1 MDDASPMTAMS
12 ASHTSR
18 PLLMPKL
25 GLGTWGMG
33 EVASRRRDEVAAVR
47 EALTLGYRLIDTAEM
62 YGEGGAEVVVGK
74 ALAEALRAGDLRR
87 DELVVVSKVYPHNAS
102 RRRLPEACARSLE
115 RLGLERIDLYLLHW
129 RGAVPLAETVE
140 ALQDLQA
147 RGHVGRWGVSNFDV
161 DDMEELWAIDGG
173 AGCAANQVYYS
184 IGERG
189 PAHSLLP
196 WLQARGVPLMAYS
209 PIDQGAIARDGQL
222 AARASELGLT
232 AAQLAL
238 AWLAAQPGVVPIPKA
253 VRSEHLRENLAAV
266 EQELDESTRAML
278 AEHYPVPSRKPPL
291 AML

>member
-1 MDDASPMTAMS
+1 
-12 ASHTSR
+12 
-18 PLLMPKL
+18 MPQ
-25 GLGTWGMG
+25 
-33 EVASRRRDEVAAVR
+33 
-47 EALTLGYRLIDTAEM
+47 
-62 YGEGGAEVVVGK
+62 
-74 ALAEALRAGDLRR
+74 
-87 DELVVVSKVYPHNAS
+87 
-102 RRRLPEACARSLE
+102 ACARSLE
-115 RLGLERIDLYLLHW
+115 RLDLERIDLYLLHW

-161 DDMEELWAIDGG
+161 DDKEELWALDGG

-222 AARASELGLT
+222 AARAAELGLT

-238 AWLAAQPGVVPIPKA
+238 AWLAAQPGVVSIPKA
-253 VRSEHLRENLAAV
+253 VRSDHLRENLAAV
-266 EQELDESTRAML
+266 ERELDESTRAML